1 MARIDWDASTE
12 PQKPMQHRFVI
23 EFLVDD
29 VTNRALAGEL
39 QHDGI
44 DPADVIRQKKKS
56 AFRQIV
62 SSERS
67 HAVKAT
73 RQ

>member
-1 MARIDWDASTE
+1 MARIDWDASNE
-12 PQKPMQHRFVI
+12 PQKPMQHRFAI

-29 VTNRALAGEL
+29 VTNRARAGEL
-39 QHDGI
+39 QDDGI
-44 DPADVIRQKKKS
+44 DPANVVGQKKKS
-56 AFRQIV
+56 ALRQIV

-67 HAVKAT
+67 HAVKTT